1 MRFALLC
8 SIALGANTAI
18 ASVCKPHQSIDTSVV
33 VVEATTATASE
44 SSSPTST
51 KLETTGD
58 TTSATTIATSDIAV
72 TTTAEFSTSAATS
85 NLEDITTANSV
96 TTDLS
101 SASTETTTLPETTT
115 TATPPLETF
124 QIIAPEHNFQDEY
137 LIGRKTTSQVMGFD
151 LEPQSNIPTLTFSI
165 EAETPFVREI
175 DGMYL
180 CIEYASPSSPGQL
193 QLCNKDTLGNGR
205 WSLLTCEKT
214 DESGLECSV
223 PAATCGFNMNTG
235 QVVCNDLEG
244 IFTQFYLVGN
254 GNSNGFTLALGSR
267 EHPPSSDYYTA
278 VEVEVTSVR
287 DEL

>member
-1 MRFALLC
+1 MRFALFCL
-8 SIALGANTAI
+8 IALGANTAI
-18 ASVCKPHQSIDTSVV
+18 ASVCKPRQSSETSVV
-33 VVEATTATASE
+33 MVEATTVTVSE
-44 SSSPTST
+44 SGSPTST
-51 KLETTGD
+51 KLVRTGG
-58 TTSATTIATSDIAV
+58 TTSATIITTSDIAV
-72 TTTAEFSTSAATS
+72 TTTTEFSTSTATLTS
-85 NLEDITTANSV
+85 EDTTTADSV
-96 TTDLS
+96 TTVLS
-101 SASTETTTLPETTT
+101 SASTETTTLTETTT

-124 QIIAPEHNFQDEY
+124 QIIAPEHNFHDEY
-137 LIGRKTTSQVMGFD
+137 LIGRKITSQVMGFD

-165 EAETPFVREI
+165 EAESSFVCEI

-193 QLCNKDTLGNGR
+193 QLCNKDSLGNGR

-214 DESGLECSV
+214 DEHGLECSV

-244 IFTQFYLVGN
+244 DFTQFYLVGN
-254 GNSNGFTLALGSR
+254 GSQNGFTLALGSR

-278 VEVEVTSVR
+278 VEIEVTSVR

>member
-1 MRFALLC
+1 MRFAHLC
-8 SIALGANTAI
+8 SIALGANTVI
-18 ASVCKPHQSIDTSVV
+18 ASVCRPRQSSHASVV
-33 VVEATTATASE
+33 SVEATTATASE

-58 TTSATTIATSDIAV
+58 ATSATTVATSNIAV
-72 TTTAEFSTSAATS
+72 TTTTEFSTSAAMS
-85 NLEDITTANSV
+85 IFEDTTTVDSV
-96 TTDLS
+96 ITDLS

-137 LIGRKTTSQVMGFD
+137 LIGRKLTSQVIGFD

-165 EAETPFVREI
+165 ETETSFVREI

-193 QLCNKDTLGNGR
+193 QLCNKDNLGNER

-214 DESGLECSV
+214 DERGLECSV

-244 IFTQFYLVGN
+244 VFTQFYLVGN
-254 GNSNGFTLALGSR
+254 GSQNGFTLALGSK

-278 VEVEVTSVR
+278 VEIEVTPVR

>member
-18 ASVCKPHQSIDTSVV
+18 ASICKPRQSSDTSVV
-33 VVEATTATASE
+33 SVEATTSTASE

-58 TTSATTIATSDIAV
+58 TTSATTIATSDVAV
-72 TTTAEFSTSAATS
+72 TTITEFSTSAATS
-85 NLEDITTANSV
+85 ILEDTTTADSV
-96 TTDLS
+96 TTDLH
-101 SASTETTTLPETTT
+101 ST
-115 TATPPLETF
+115 LETF
-124 QIIAPEHNFQDEY
+124 QIIAPEHNFQDQY
-137 LIGRKTTSQVMGFD
+137 LIGRKLISQVMGFD

-165 EAETPFVREI
+165 EAETSFVREI

-193 QLCNKDTLGNGR
+193 QLCNKDSLGNGR
-205 WSLLTCEKT
+205 WSLLICEKT
-214 DESGLECSV
+214 DERGLECSV

-235 QVVCNDLEG
+235 QVVCSDLEG
-244 IFTQFYLVGN
+244 VFTQFYLVGN
-254 GNSNGFTLALGSR
+254 GSQNGFTLALGSR
-267 EHPPSSDYYTA
+267 ERPPSDYYTA

-287 DEL
+287 GEL